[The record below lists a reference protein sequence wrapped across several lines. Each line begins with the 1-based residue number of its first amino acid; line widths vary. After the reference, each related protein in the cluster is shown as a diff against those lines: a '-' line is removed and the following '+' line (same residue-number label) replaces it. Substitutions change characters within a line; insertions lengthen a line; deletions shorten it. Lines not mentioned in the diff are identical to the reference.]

1 MCGRYNNMAAPAN
14 ARGMEDDKS
23 IIYNNMFAPTN
34 CTGGTEQGCE
44 PFAVTERK
52 RERER
57 ARGNRERARDRE
69 RDRQCV
75 REREKGSETLTVG
88 PAGDVEMSRHF
99 SCSNVKACQMSNTG
113 A

>member
-1 MCGRYNNMAAPAN
+1 
-14 ARGMEDDKS
+14 MEDDKS

-44 PFAVTERK
+44 PFAVTER
-52 RERER
+52 ERER
-57 ARGNRERARDRE
+57 ARARAVTEGERETEGQRDRDRE
-69 RDRQCV
+69 
-75 REREKGSETLTVG
+75 REREKGSETLAVW

>member
-1 MCGRYNNMAAPAN
+1 MAAPAN

-52 RERER
+52 R
-57 ARGNRERARDRE
+57 
-69 RDRQCV
+69 
-75 REREKGSETLTVG
+75 
-88 PAGDVEMSRHF
+88 
-99 SCSNVKACQMSNTG
+99 
-113 A
+113 